1 MNNDK
6 RLFNASCFALVTTAM
21 TFAVRAKIELVFN
34 NDYGLTLEQIGIA
47 FGPAFYGFTLAM
59 IIGGFLVDLFGM
71 KKIMNLAFIGH
82 LVGIVLTL
90 FARDFW
96 MLFSGTLLIGIG
108 NGMVEAACNPLI
120 ATLYP
125 KEKTKMLNRF
135 HVWFPGGIVIGS
147 ILGYLIVD
155 IMGMSWM
162 VLVGTLIVPLVIY
175 IYLFKGQEFPA
186 TERVASGISYNEM
199 LKACFAN
206 PLFWFIGLC
215 MLLTASTELAT
226 TQRIS
231 SLLGETVSN
240 PILVLAFINGI
251 MMLGRLFAG
260 DVVHRLSITKMLLF
274 SAVFSFLGLL
284 WLSSATGA
292 TSFMAAAVFA
302 IGVCYFWPTMLSF
315 VAEKIPSSGAL
326 GLSLMGG
333 LGMFSVA
340 IVLWAMGLVMDM
352 DASGSDTLYRMA
364 ILPAILIVLFG
375 ARLLVEIRQDNIA

>member
-1 MNNDK
+1 MNSK
-6 RLFNASCFALVTTAM
+6 LFNASCFALVTTAM

-47 FGPAFYGFTLAM
+47 FGPAFYGFTIAM
-59 IIGGFLVDLFGM
+59 IVGGFLVDLFGM

-147 ILGYLIVD
+147 ILGYFIVD

-162 VLVGTLIVPLVIY
+162 VLVGTLFIPLVIY

-186 TERVASGISYNEM
+186 TERVASGVTYNDM

-206 PLFWFIGLC
+206 PLFWFIGFC

-231 SLLGETVSN
+231 SLLEETVSN

-251 MMLGRLFAG
+251 MMSGRLFAG

-284 WLSSATGA
+284 WLSSASGA
-292 TSFMAAAVFA
+292 VSFMAAAVFA

-352 DASGSDTLYRMA
+352 EASGSDTLFRLA
-364 ILPAILIVLFG
+364 ILPAILIILFG
-375 ARLLVEIRQDNIA
+375 ARLLVELRQEKVS

>member
-1 MNNDK
+1 MK
-6 RLFNASCFALVTTAM
+6 SKLFNASCFALITTAM

-71 KKIMNLAFIGH
+71 KKIMNMAFFGH

-125 KEKTKMLNRF
+125 NEKTKMLNRF

-147 ILGYLIVD
+147 ILAYLIVD

-162 VLVGTLIVPLVIY
+162 VLVGTLFIPLIIY
-175 IYLFKGQEFPA
+175 IFLFRGQEFPA
-186 TERVASGISYNEM
+186 TERVSSGVTYQDM

-206 PLFWFIGLC
+206 PLFWFIGFC

-231 SLLGETVSN
+231 SLLEETVSN
-240 PILVLAFINGI
+240 PILILAFINGI

-292 TSFMAAAVFA
+292 ASFMAAAVFA

-364 ILPAILIVLFG
+364 LLPAVLIVLFG
-375 ARLLVEIRQDNIA
+375 ARLVVEMKEAKS

>member
-1 MNNDK
+1 MNS
-6 RLFNASCFALVTTAM
+6 RLFNASCFALIATAM

-71 KKIMNLAFIGH
+71 KKIMNLAIIGH
-82 LVGIVLTL
+82 VIGIVLTL
-90 FARDFW
+90 FARDFG
-96 MLFSGTLLIGIG
+96 MLFTGTLLIGIG

-125 KEKTKMLNRF
+125 NEKTKMLNRF
-135 HVWFPGGIVIGS
+135 HVWFPGGVLIGS
-147 ILGYLIVD
+147 ILAYLIVD
-155 IMGMSWM
+155 LMGMSWM
-162 VLVGTLIVPLVIY
+162 VLVGTLFIPVIIY
-175 IYLFKGQEFPA
+175 IYLFWGQKFPA
-186 TERVASGISYNEM
+186 TERVSSGVSYNDM
-199 LKACFAN
+199 LKACFVN
-206 PLFWFIGLC
+206 PLFWFISFC

-231 SLLGETVSN
+231 SLLEETVSN

-251 MMLGRLFAG
+251 MMVGRLFAG
-260 DVVHRLSITKMLLF
+260 DIVHRLSITKMLLF
-274 SAVFSFLGLL
+274 SAIFSFLGLI

-292 TSFMAAAVFA
+292 TSFLAAAVFA
-302 IGVCYFWPTMLSF
+302 VGVCYFWPTMLSF

-340 IVLWAMGLVMDM
+340 IVLWAMGFVMDM
-352 DASGSDTLYRMA
+352 DTSGSDTLYRMA
-364 ILPAILIVLFG
+364 LLPGILIVLFG
-375 ARLLVEIRQDNIA
+375 VRLLVEMRQAKTT

>member
-1 MNNDK
+1 MNSK
-6 RLFNASCFALVTTAM
+6 LFNASCFALVTTAM

-82 LVGIVLTL
+82 LVGIILTL

-147 ILGYLIVD
+147 ILGYFIVD

-162 VLVGTLIVPLVIY
+162 VLVGTLFIPLVIY

-186 TERVASGISYNEM
+186 TERVASGVTYNDM

-206 PLFWFIGLC
+206 PLFWFIGFC

-231 SLLGETVSN
+231 SLLEETVSN

-251 MMLGRLFAG
+251 MMFGRLFAG

-284 WLSSATGA
+284 WLSSASGA
-292 TSFMAAAVFA
+292 VSFMAAAVFA

-352 DASGSDTLYRMA
+352 EASGSDTLYRLA
-364 ILPAILIVLFG
+364 ILPAILIILFG
-375 ARLLVEIRQDNIA
+375 ARLLVELRQDKVS

>member
-1 MNNDK
+1 MNSK
-6 RLFNASCFALVTTAM
+6 LFNASCFALVTTAM

-147 ILGYLIVD
+147 ILGYFIVD

-162 VLVGTLIVPLVIY
+162 VLVGTLFIPLVIY

-186 TERVASGISYNEM
+186 TERVASGVSYNDM

-206 PLFWFIGLC
+206 PLFWFIGFC

-231 SLLGETVSN
+231 SLLEETVSN

-251 MMLGRLFAG
+251 MMFGRLFAG

-284 WLSSATGA
+284 WLSSASGA
-292 TSFMAAAVFA
+292 VSFMAAAVFA

-352 DASGSDTLYRMA
+352 DASGSDTLYRLA
-364 ILPAILIVLFG
+364 ILPAILIILFG
-375 ARLLVEIRQDNIA
+375 ARLLVELRQDKVS

>member
-1 MNNDK
+1 MNSK
-6 RLFNASCFALVTTAM
+6 LFNASCFALVTTAM

-34 NDYGLTLEQIGIA
+34 NEYGLSLEQIGIA

-82 LVGIVLTL
+82 LGGIVLTL

-125 KEKTKMLNRF
+125 NEKTKMLNRF

-147 ILGYLIVD
+147 ILGYFIVD

-162 VLVGTLIVPLVIY
+162 VLVGTLFIPLVIY
-175 IYLFKGQEFPA
+175 IYLFRGQVFPA
-186 TERVASGISYNEM
+186 TERVASGVTYNDM

-206 PLFWFIGLC
+206 PLFWFIGFC

-231 SLLGETVSN
+231 SLLEETVSN

-251 MMLGRLFAG
+251 MMFGRLFAG
-260 DVVHRLSITKMLLF
+260 DVVHRLSITKMLFF
-274 SAVFSFLGLL
+274 SAIFSFLGLF
-284 WLSSATGA
+284 WLSSASGVA
-292 TSFMAAAVFA
+292 SFLAAAVFA

-352 DASGSDTLYRMA
+352 DASGSDTLLRLA
-364 ILPAILIVLFG
+364 ILPAILILLFG
-375 ARLLVEIRQDNIA
+375 VRLVVELRQDKVA

>member
-1 MNNDK
+1 MNSK
-6 RLFNASCFALVTTAM
+6 LFNASCFALVTTAM

-34 NDYGLTLEQIGIA
+34 NEYGLSLEQIGIA

-82 LVGIVLTL
+82 LGGIVLTL

-147 ILGYLIVD
+147 ILGYFIVD

-162 VLVGTLIVPLVIY
+162 VLVGTLFIPLVIY
-175 IYLFKGQEFPA
+175 LYLFRGQVFPA
-186 TERVASGISYNEM
+186 TERVASGVTYNDM

-206 PLFWFIGLC
+206 PLFWFIGFC

-231 SLLGETVSN
+231 SLLEETVSN

-251 MMLGRLFAG
+251 MMFGRLFAG

-274 SAVFSFLGLL
+274 SAIFSFLGLF
-284 WLSSATGA
+284 WLSSATGVA
-292 TSFMAAAVFA
+292 SFLAAAVFA

-352 DASGSDTLYRMA
+352 DASGSDTLFRLA
-364 ILPAILIVLFG
+364 ILPAILILLFG
-375 ARLLVEIRQDNIA
+375 VRLVVELGQDKAA

>member
-1 MNNDK
+1 MK
-6 RLFNASCFALVTTAM
+6 SKLFNASCFALITTAM

-71 KKIMNLAFIGH
+71 KKIMNMAFFGH

-125 KEKTKMLNRF
+125 NEKTKMLNRF

-147 ILGYLIVD
+147 ILAYLIVD

-162 VLVGTLIVPLVIY
+162 VLVGTLFIPLIIY
-175 IYLFKGQEFPA
+175 IFLFRGQEFPA
-186 TERVASGISYNEM
+186 TERVSSGVTYQDM

-206 PLFWFIGLC
+206 PLFWFIGFC

-231 SLLGETVSN
+231 SLLEETVSN
-240 PILVLAFINGI
+240 PILILAFINGI

-284 WLSSATGA
+284 WLSSAAGA
-292 TSFMAAAVFA
+292 ASFMAAAVFA

-364 ILPAILIVLFG
+364 LLPAILIVLFG
-375 ARLLVEIRQDNIA
+375 ARLVVEMKEAKS

>member
-175 IYLFKGQEFPA
+175 IYLFKEQEFPA
-186 TERVASGISYNEM
+186 TERVASGISYNDM

-340 IVLWAMGLVMDM
+340 IVLWVMGLVMDM

-375 ARLLVEIRQDNIA
+375 ARLLVEIRQDNLA

>member
-1 MNNDK
+1 MNS
-6 RLFNASCFALVTTAM
+6 RLFNASCFALIATAM

-71 KKIMNLAFIGH
+71 KKIMNLAIIGH
-82 LVGIVLTL
+82 VTGIVLTL
-90 FARDFW
+90 FARDFG
-96 MLFSGTLLIGIG
+96 MLFTGTLLIGIG

-125 KEKTKMLNRF
+125 NEKTKMLNRF
-135 HVWFPGGIVIGS
+135 HVWFPGGVLIGS
-147 ILGYLIVD
+147 ILAYLIVD
-155 IMGMSWM
+155 LMGMSWM
-162 VLVGTLIVPLVIY
+162 ILVGTLFVPVIIY
-175 IYLFKGQEFPA
+175 IYLFWGQKFPA
-186 TERVASGISYNEM
+186 TERVSSGVSYSDM
-199 LKACFAN
+199 LKACFVN
-206 PLFWFIGLC
+206 PLFWFISFC

-231 SLLGETVSN
+231 SLLEETVSN

-251 MMLGRLFAG
+251 MMVGRLFAG
-260 DVVHRLSITKMLLF
+260 DIVHRLSITKMLLF
-274 SAVFSFLGLL
+274 SAIFSCLGLI

-292 TSFMAAAVFA
+292 TSFLAAAVFA
-302 IGVCYFWPTMLSF
+302 VGVCYFWPTMLSF

-326 GLSLMGG
+326 GLSLLGG

-340 IVLWAMGLVMDM
+340 IVLWAMGFVMDM

-364 ILPAILIVLFG
+364 LLPAILIVLFG
-375 ARLLVEIRQDNIA
+375 VRLLVEMRQTKTA

>member
-1 MNNDK
+1 MNSK
-6 RLFNASCFALVTTAM
+6 LFNASCFALVTTAM

-47 FGPAFYGFTLAM
+47 FGPAFYGFTIAM

-96 MLFSGTLLIGIG
+96 ILFSGTLLIGIG

-147 ILGYLIVD
+147 ILGYFIVD

-162 VLVGTLIVPLVIY
+162 VLVGTLFIPLVIY

-186 TERVASGISYNEM
+186 TERVASGVTYNDM

-206 PLFWFIGLC
+206 PLFWFIGFC

-231 SLLGETVSN
+231 SLLEETVSN

-251 MMLGRLFAG
+251 MMFGRLFAG

-284 WLSSATGA
+284 WLSSASGA
-292 TSFMAAAVFA
+292 VSFMAAAVFA

-352 DASGSDTLYRMA
+352 DASGSDTLYRLA
-364 ILPAILIVLFG
+364 ILPAILIILFG
-375 ARLLVEIRQDNIA
+375 ARLLVELRQDKVS

>member
-1 MNNDK
+1 MNSK
-6 RLFNASCFALVTTAM
+6 LFNASCFALVTTAM

-47 FGPAFYGFTLAM
+47 FGPAFYGFTIAM

-82 LVGIVLTL
+82 LVGIILTL

-147 ILGYLIVD
+147 ILGYFIVD

-162 VLVGTLIVPLVIY
+162 VLVGTLFIPLVIY
-175 IYLFKGQEFPA
+175 IYLFRGQKFPA
-186 TERVASGISYNEM
+186 TERVASGVSYNDM

-206 PLFWFIGLC
+206 PLFWFIGFC

-231 SLLGETVSN
+231 SLLEETVSN

-251 MMLGRLFAG
+251 MMLGRLLAG

-274 SAVFSFLGLL
+274 SSVFSFLGLL
-284 WLSSATGA
+284 WLSSASGA
-292 TSFMAAAVFA
+292 ASFMAATVFA

-352 DASGSDTLYRMA
+352 DASGSDTLYRLS
-364 ILPAILIVLFG
+364 ILPLILIVLFG
-375 ARLLVEIRQDNIA
+375 ARLLVEMKEAKSA

>member
-1 MNNDK
+1 MNSK
-6 RLFNASCFALVTTAM
+6 LFNASCFALVTTAM

-34 NDYGLTLEQIGIA
+34 NEYGLSLEQIGIA

-82 LVGIVLTL
+82 LGGIVLTL

-147 ILGYLIVD
+147 ILGYFIVD

-162 VLVGTLIVPLVIY
+162 VLVGTLFIPLVIY
-175 IYLFKGQEFPA
+175 IYLFRGQVFPA
-186 TERVASGISYNEM
+186 TERVASGVTYNDM

-206 PLFWFIGLC
+206 PLFWFIGFC

-231 SLLGETVSN
+231 SLLEETVSN

-251 MMLGRLFAG
+251 MMFGRLFAG

-274 SAVFSFLGLL
+274 SAIFSFLGLF
-284 WLSSATGA
+284 WLSSATGVA
-292 TSFMAAAVFA
+292 SFLAAAVFA

-340 IVLWAMGLVMDM
+340 IVLWVMGLVMDM
-352 DASGSDTLYRMA
+352 DASGSDTLFRLA
-364 ILPAILIVLFG
+364 ILPAILILLFG
-375 ARLLVEIRQDNIA
+375 VRLVVELRQDKVA

>member
-1 MNNDK
+1 MK
-6 RLFNASCFALVTTAM
+6 SKLFNASCFALITTAM

-71 KKIMNLAFIGH
+71 KKIMNMAFFGH

-125 KEKTKMLNRF
+125 NEKTKMLNRF

-147 ILGYLIVD
+147 ILAYLIVD

-162 VLVGTLIVPLVIY
+162 VLVGTLFIPLIIY
-175 IYLFKGQEFPA
+175 IFLFRGQEFPA
-186 TERVASGISYNEM
+186 TERVSSGVTYQDM

-206 PLFWFIGLC
+206 PLFWFIGFC

-231 SLLGETVSN
+231 SLLEETVSN
-240 PILVLAFINGI
+240 PILILAFINGI

-274 SAVFSFLGLL
+274 SAGFSFLGLL

-292 TSFMAAAVFA
+292 ASFMAAAVFA

-364 ILPAILIVLFG
+364 LLPAILIVLFG
-375 ARLLVEIRQDNIA
+375 ARLVVEMKEAKS

>member
-1 MNNDK
+1 MK
-6 RLFNASCFALVTTAM
+6 SKLFNASCFALITTAM

-71 KKIMNLAFIGH
+71 KKIMNMAFFGH

-125 KEKTKMLNRF
+125 NEKTKMLNRF

-147 ILGYLIVD
+147 ILAYLIVD

-162 VLVGTLIVPLVIY
+162 VLVGTLFIPLIIY
-175 IYLFKGQEFPA
+175 IFLFRGQEFPA
-186 TERVASGISYNEM
+186 TERVSSGVSYQDM

-206 PLFWFIGLC
+206 PLFWFIGFC

-231 SLLGETVSN
+231 SLLEETVSN
-240 PILVLAFINGI
+240 PILILAFINGI

-292 TSFMAAAVFA
+292 ASFMAAAVFA

-364 ILPAILIVLFG
+364 LLPAILIVLFG
-375 ARLLVEIRQDNIA
+375 ARLVVEMKEAKS

>member
-1 MNNDK
+1 MNK
-6 RLFNASCFALVTTAM
+6 KLFNASCFALITTAM
-21 TFAVRAKIELVFN
+21 TFAVRAKIELVFRE
-34 NDYGLTLEQIGIA
+34 DYGLTLGEIGIA

-59 IIGGFLVDLFGM
+59 IIGGFMVDLFGM
-71 KKIMNLAFIGH
+71 KKIMNIAFITH
-82 LVGIVLTL
+82 LGGIILTL

-125 KEKTKMLNRF
+125 NEKTKMLNRF

-147 ILGYLIVD
+147 VLGFLIVD
-155 IMGMSWM
+155 IMGLSWM
-162 VLVGTLIVPLVIY
+162 VLVGTLFIPLAIY
-175 IYLFKGQEFPA
+175 VYLFAGQKFPP
-186 TERVASGISYNEM
+186 TDRVTSGVTYNEM
-199 LKACFAN
+199 LKASFAN
-206 PLFWFIGLC
+206 PLFWFIGFC

-231 SLLGETVSN
+231 SLLEKTVSN

-251 MMLGRLFAG
+251 MMVGRLFAG
-260 DVVHRLSITKMLLF
+260 DVVHKLSITKMLLF
-274 SAVFSFLGLL
+274 SSIFSFLGLL

-292 TSFMAAAVFA
+292 SSFLAAGVFA

-315 VAEKIPSSGAL
+315 VAVKIPDSGAL

-333 LGMFSVA
+333 LGMFSVS
-340 IVLWAMGLVMDM
+340 IVLWVMGSMMDL
-352 DASGSDTLYRMA
+352 DASGADTLYTLS
-364 ILPAILIVLFG
+364 ILPVILIVLFG
-375 ARLLVEIRQDNIA
+375 IRALYENKQAKAA

>member
-1 MNNDK
+1 MNS
-6 RLFNASCFALVTTAM
+6 RLFNASCFALIATAM

-71 KKIMNLAFIGH
+71 KKIMNLAIIGH
-82 LVGIVLTL
+82 VTGIVLTL
-90 FARDFW
+90 FARDFG
-96 MLFSGTLLIGIG
+96 MLFTGTLLIGIG

-125 KEKTKMLNRF
+125 NEKTKMLNRF
-135 HVWFPGGIVIGS
+135 HVWFPGGVLIGS
-147 ILGYLIVD
+147 ILAYLIVD
-155 IMGMSWM
+155 LMGMSWM
-162 VLVGTLIVPLVIY
+162 ILVGTLFVPVIIY
-175 IYLFKGQEFPA
+175 IYLFWGQKFPA
-186 TERVASGISYNEM
+186 TERVSSGVSYSDM
-199 LKACFAN
+199 LKACFVN
-206 PLFWFIGLC
+206 PLFWFISFC

-231 SLLGETVSN
+231 SLLEETVSN

-251 MMLGRLFAG
+251 MMVGRLFAG
-260 DVVHRLSITKMLLF
+260 DIVHRLSITKMLLF
-274 SAVFSFLGLL
+274 SAIFSCLGLI

-292 TSFMAAAVFA
+292 TSFLAAAVFA
-302 IGVCYFWPTMLSF
+302 VGVCYFWPTMLSF

-326 GLSLMGG
+326 GLSLLGG

-340 IVLWAMGLVMDM
+340 IVLWAMGFVMDM

-364 ILPAILIVLFG
+364 LLPGILIVLFG
-375 ARLLVEIRQDNIA
+375 VRLLVEMRQTKTA

>member
-1 MNNDK
+1 MK
-6 RLFNASCFALVTTAM
+6 SKLFNASCFALITTAM

-71 KKIMNLAFIGH
+71 KKIMSMAFFGH

-125 KEKTKMLNRF
+125 NEKTKMLNRF

-147 ILGYLIVD
+147 ILAYLIVD

-162 VLVGTLIVPLVIY
+162 VLVGTLFIPLIIY
-175 IYLFKGQEFPA
+175 IFLFRGQEFPA
-186 TERVASGISYNEM
+186 TERVSSGVTYQDM

-206 PLFWFIGLC
+206 PLFWFIGFC

-231 SLLGETVSN
+231 SLLEETVSN
-240 PILVLAFINGI
+240 PILILAFINGI

-292 TSFMAAAVFA
+292 ASFLAAAVFA

-315 VAEKIPSSGAL
+315 VAEKIPSRGAL

-364 ILPAILIVLFG
+364 LLPAILIVLFG
-375 ARLLVEIRQDNIA
+375 ARLVVEMKEAKS

>member
-1 MNNDK
+1 MK
-6 RLFNASCFALVTTAM
+6 SKLFNASCFALITTAM

-34 NDYGLTLEQIGIA
+34 NDYELTLEQIGIA

-71 KKIMNLAFIGH
+71 KKIMNMAFFGH

-96 MLFSGTLLIGIG
+96 ILFSGTLLIGIG

-125 KEKTKMLNRF
+125 NEKTKMLNRF

-147 ILGYLIVD
+147 ILAYLIVD

-162 VLVGTLIVPLVIY
+162 VLVGTLFIPLIIY
-175 IYLFKGQEFPA
+175 IFLFRGQEFPA
-186 TERVASGISYNEM
+186 TERVSSGVTYQDM

-206 PLFWFIGLC
+206 PLFWFIGFC

-231 SLLGETVSN
+231 SLLEETVSN
-240 PILVLAFINGI
+240 PILILAFINGI

-292 TSFMAAAVFA
+292 ASFMAAAVFA

-364 ILPAILIVLFG
+364 LLPAILIVLFG
-375 ARLLVEIRQDNIA
+375 ARLVVELKEAKS

>member
-1 MNNDK
+1 MNS
-6 RLFNASCFALVTTAM
+6 RLFNASCFALIATAM

-71 KKIMNLAFIGH
+71 KKIMNLAIIGH
-82 LVGIVLTL
+82 VTGIVLTL
-90 FARDFW
+90 FARDFA
-96 MLFSGTLLIGIG
+96 MLFTGTLLIGIG

-125 KEKTKMLNRF
+125 NEKTKMLNRF
-135 HVWFPGGIVIGS
+135 HVWFPGGVLIGS
-147 ILGYLIVD
+147 ILAYLIVD
-155 IMGMSWM
+155 LMGMSWM
-162 VLVGTLIVPLVIY
+162 ILVGTLFVPVIIY
-175 IYLFKGQEFPA
+175 IYLFWGQKFPA
-186 TERVASGISYNEM
+186 TERVSSGVSYSDM
-199 LKACFAN
+199 LKACFVN
-206 PLFWFIGLC
+206 PLFWFISFC

-231 SLLGETVSN
+231 SLLEETVSN

-251 MMLGRLFAG
+251 MMVGRLFAG
-260 DVVHRLSITKMLLF
+260 DIVHRLSITKMLLF
-274 SAVFSFLGLL
+274 SAIFSCLGLI

-292 TSFMAAAVFA
+292 TSFLAAAVFA
-302 IGVCYFWPTMLSF
+302 VGVCYFWPTMLSF

-326 GLSLMGG
+326 GLSLLGG

-340 IVLWAMGLVMDM
+340 IVLWAMGFVMDM
-352 DASGSDTLYRMA
+352 DTSGSDTLYRMA
-364 ILPAILIVLFG
+364 LLPGILIVLFG
-375 ARLLVEIRQDNIA
+375 VRLLVEMRQTKTA

>member
-1 MNNDK
+1 MNSK
-6 RLFNASCFALVTTAM
+6 LFNASCFALVTTAM

-47 FGPAFYGFTLAM
+47 FGPAFYGFTIAM

-82 LVGIVLTL
+82 LVGIILTL

-147 ILGYLIVD
+147 ILGYFIVD

-162 VLVGTLIVPLVIY
+162 VLVGTLFIPLVIY

-186 TERVASGISYNEM
+186 TERVASGVTYNDM

-206 PLFWFIGLC
+206 PLFWFIGFC

-231 SLLGETVSN
+231 SLLEETVSN

-251 MMLGRLFAG
+251 MMFGRLFAG

-284 WLSSATGA
+284 WLSSASGA
-292 TSFMAAAVFA
+292 VSFMAAAVFA

-352 DASGSDTLYRMA
+352 EASGSDTLYRLA
-364 ILPAILIVLFG
+364 ILPAILIILFG
-375 ARLLVEIRQDNIA
+375 ARLLVELRQDKVS

>member
-1 MNNDK
+1 MNSK
-6 RLFNASCFALVTTAM
+6 LFNASCFALVTTAM

-147 ILGYLIVD
+147 ILGYFIVD

-162 VLVGTLIVPLVIY
+162 VLVGTLFIPLVIY

-186 TERVASGISYNEM
+186 TERVASGVSYNDM

-206 PLFWFIGLC
+206 PLFWFIGFC

-231 SLLGETVSN
+231 SLLEETVSN

-251 MMLGRLFAG
+251 MMFGRLFAG

-284 WLSSATGA
+284 WLSSASGA
-292 TSFMAAAVFA
+292 VSFMAAAVFA

-352 DASGSDTLYRMA
+352 EASGSDTLFRLA
-364 ILPAILIVLFG
+364 ILPAILIILFG
-375 ARLLVEIRQDNIA
+375 ARLLVELRQEKVS

>member
-1 MNNDK
+1 MNSK
-6 RLFNASCFALVTTAM
+6 LFNASCFALVTTAM

-147 ILGYLIVD
+147 ILGYFIVD

-162 VLVGTLIVPLVIY
+162 VLVGTLFIPLVIY

-186 TERVASGISYNEM
+186 TERVASGVTYNDM

-206 PLFWFIGLC
+206 PLFWFIGFC

-231 SLLGETVSN
+231 SLLEETVSN

-251 MMLGRLFAG
+251 MMFGRLFAG
-260 DVVHRLSITKMLLF
+260 DIVHRLSITKMLLF

-284 WLSSATGA
+284 WLSSASGA
-292 TSFMAAAVFA
+292 VSFMAAAVFA

-352 DASGSDTLYRMA
+352 DASGSDTLYRLA
-364 ILPAILIVLFG
+364 ILPAILIILFG
-375 ARLLVEIRQDNIA
+375 ARLLVELRQDKVS

>member
-1 MNNDK
+1 MNSK
-6 RLFNASCFALVTTAM
+6 LFNASCFALVTTAM

-147 ILGYLIVD
+147 ILGYFIVD

-162 VLVGTLIVPLVIY
+162 VLVGTLFIPLVIY

-186 TERVASGISYNEM
+186 TERVASGVSYNDM

-206 PLFWFIGLC
+206 PLFWFIGFC

-231 SLLGETVSN
+231 SLLEETVSN

-251 MMLGRLFAG
+251 MMFGRLFAG

-284 WLSSATGA
+284 WLSSASGA
-292 TSFMAAAVFA
+292 VSFMAAAVFA

-352 DASGSDTLYRMA
+352 EASGSDTLYRLA
-364 ILPAILIVLFG
+364 ILPAILIILFG
-375 ARLLVEIRQDNIA
+375 ARLLVELRQDKVS

>member
-1 MNNDK
+1 MK
-6 RLFNASCFALVTTAM
+6 SKLFNASCFALITTAM

-34 NDYGLTLEQIGIA
+34 NEYGLRIEQIGNA

-71 KKIMNLAFIGH
+71 KKIMNMAFFGH

-125 KEKTKMLNRF
+125 NEKTKMLNRF

-147 ILGYLIVD
+147 ILAYLIVD

-162 VLVGTLIVPLVIY
+162 VLVGTLFIPLIIY
-175 IYLFKGQEFPA
+175 IFLFRGQEFPA
-186 TERVASGISYNEM
+186 TERVSSGVTYQDM

-206 PLFWFIGLC
+206 PLFWFIGFC

-231 SLLGETVSN
+231 SLLEETVSN
-240 PILVLAFINGI
+240 PILILAFINGI

-292 TSFMAAAVFA
+292 ASFLAAAVFA

-364 ILPAILIVLFG
+364 LLPAILIVLFG
-375 ARLLVEIRQDNIA
+375 ARLVVEMKEAKS

>member
-1 MNNDK
+1 MNSK
-6 RLFNASCFALVTTAM
+6 LFNASCFALVTTAM

-147 ILGYLIVD
+147 ILGYFIVD

-162 VLVGTLIVPLVIY
+162 VLVGTLFIPLVIY

-186 TERVASGISYNEM
+186 TERVASGVSYNDM

-206 PLFWFIGLC
+206 PLFWFIGFC

-231 SLLGETVSN
+231 SLLEETVSN

-251 MMLGRLFAG
+251 MMFGRLFAG

-284 WLSSATGA
+284 WLSSASGA
-292 TSFMAAAVFA
+292 VSFMAAAVFA

-352 DASGSDTLYRMA
+352 DASGSDTLYRLA
-364 ILPAILIVLFG
+364 ILPAILIILFG
-375 ARLLVEIRQDNIA
+375 ARLLVELRQEKVS

>member
-1 MNNDK
+1 MNSK
-6 RLFNASCFALVTTAM
+6 IFNASCFALVTTSM
-21 TFAVRAKIELVFN
+21 TFAVRAKIELVFS

-147 ILGYLIVD
+147 ILGYFIVD

-162 VLVGTLIVPLVIY
+162 VLVGTLFIPLVIY

-186 TERVASGISYNEM
+186 TERVASGVTYNDM

-206 PLFWFIGLC
+206 PLFWFIGFC

-231 SLLGETVSN
+231 SLLEETVSN

-251 MMLGRLFAG
+251 MMFGRLFAG
-260 DVVHRLSITKMLLF
+260 DIVHRLSITKMLLF

-284 WLSSATGA
+284 WLSSASGA
-292 TSFMAAAVFA
+292 VSFMAAAVFA

-352 DASGSDTLYRMA
+352 DASGSDTLYRLA
-364 ILPAILIVLFG
+364 ILPAILIILFG
-375 ARLLVEIRQDNIA
+375 ARLLVELRQDKVS

>member
-1 MNNDK
+1 MK
-6 RLFNASCFALVTTAM
+6 SKLFNASCFALITTAM

-71 KKIMNLAFIGH
+71 KKIMNMAFFGH

-125 KEKTKMLNRF
+125 NEKTKMLNRF

-147 ILGYLIVD
+147 ILAYLIVD

-162 VLVGTLIVPLVIY
+162 VLVGTLFIPLIIY
-175 IYLFKGQEFPA
+175 IFLFRGQEFPA
-186 TERVASGISYNEM
+186 TERVSSGVTYQDM

-206 PLFWFIGLC
+206 PLFWFIGFC

-231 SLLGETVSN
+231 SLLEETVSN
-240 PILVLAFINGI
+240 PILILAFINGI

-292 TSFMAAAVFA
+292 ASFMAAAVFA

-364 ILPAILIVLFG
+364 LLPAILIVLFG
-375 ARLLVEIRQDNIA
+375 VRLVVEMKEAKS

>member
-1 MNNDK
+1 MNK
-6 RLFNASCFALVTTAM
+6 KLFNASCFALITTAM
-21 TFAVRAKIELVFN
+21 TFAVRAKIELVFRE
-34 NDYGLTLEQIGIA
+34 DYGLTLGEIGIA

-59 IIGGFLVDLFGM
+59 IIGGFMVDLFGM
-71 KKIMNLAFIGH
+71 KKIMNIAFITH
-82 LVGIVLTL
+82 LGGIILTL

-125 KEKTKMLNRF
+125 NEKTKMLNRF

-147 ILGYLIVD
+147 VLGFLIVD
-155 IMGMSWM
+155 IMGLSWM
-162 VLVGTLIVPLVIY
+162 VLVGTLFIPLAIY
-175 IYLFKGQEFPA
+175 VYLFAGQKFPP
-186 TERVASGISYNEM
+186 TDRVTSGVTYNEM
-199 LKACFAN
+199 LKASFAN
-206 PLFWFIGLC
+206 PLFWFIGFC

-231 SLLGETVSN
+231 SLLEKTVSN

-251 MMLGRLFAG
+251 MMVGRLFAG
-260 DVVHRLSITKMLLF
+260 DVVHKLSITKMLLF
-274 SAVFSFLGLL
+274 SSIFSFLGLL

-292 TSFMAAAVFA
+292 SSFLAAGVFA

-315 VAEKIPSSGAL
+315 VAEKIPDSGAL

-333 LGMFSVA
+333 LGMFSVS
-340 IVLWAMGLVMDM
+340 IVLWVMGSMMDL
-352 DASGSDTLYRMA
+352 DASGADTLYTLS
-364 ILPAILIVLFG
+364 ILPVILIVLFG
-375 ARLLVEIRQDNIA
+375 IRALYENKQAKAA